1 MKDLEV
7 KVKLTLVF
15 LLIGNI
21 LSKTL
26 NKSILID
33 EFGYATD
40 SVLIDLSFESIDS
53 IDLNTFNEY
62 VKLEELYLQENKLSK
77 LEAGL
82 LSNLVNLRQSWLES
96 NFLVSIDK
104 NIFNGL
110 NNLELVC
117 LSNNPI
123 STLFSS
129 HIASLCS
136 SSNPK
141 CQIKPLDKCQRKE
154 TTTNLQ
160 TTTTTSINIFI
171 YLYKTKYIS

>member
-82 LSNLVNLRQSWLES
+82 LSNLVNLRQLWLES

-110 NNLELVC
+110 NDLE
-117 LSNNPI
+117 
-123 STLFSS
+123 
-129 HIASLCS
+129 
-136 SSNPK
+136 
-141 CQIKPLDKCQRKE
+141 
-154 TTTNLQ
+154 
-160 TTTTTSINIFI
+160 IF
-171 YLYKTKYIS
+171 